1 MAKIKYYYD
10 TETCRYE
17 RIKTT
22 KTDVALNLLGFLVVA
37 LILAFGISI
46 VYTAYFPSHQELEL
60 RAQNEE
66 LLYQYELLNSEMKE
80 ANQMLAALQE
90 RDDKLYR
97 AIFEADPIPMEM
109 RRGGTGGTKAYKEL
123 FTKKTKYRGLMT
135 QTHKRLD
142 NLKKQMYIQT
152 KSYDELVELV
162 KNKEKMMASIPAIQ
176 PISKKDMTYFA
187 SGFGMRMHPIYKVK
201 KMHTGCDLTA
211 PRGTPIYA
219 TGDGVVERAGWGGG
233 YGRVVDIDHGYGY
246 KTRYAHLNKLACR
259 KGQKIKRGQLIGYVG
274 STGLSQA
281 PHLHYEVHHKN
292 RPVNPINYFFND
304 LSPEEYDQM
313 LELASQNRQPLGSG
327 NAEVK

>member
-46 VYTAYFPSHQELEL
+46 VYTAYFPSHKELEL
-60 RAQNEE
+60 TAQNQE
-66 LLYQYELLNSEMKE
+66 LLYQYELLDKEMNE
-80 ANQMLAALQE
+80 VSQMLTALQE

-123 FTKKTKYRGLMT
+123 FTKKTKYGDLMVS
-135 QTHKRLD
+135 THRRVD

-152 KSYDELVELV
+152 KSYDELVDLV
-162 KNKEKMMASIPAIQ
+162 KNKEQMMASIPAIQ
-176 PISKKDMTYFA
+176 PVAKKDMTRFA
-187 SGFGMRMHPIYKVK
+187 SGYGMRVHPIYKVP

-211 PRGTPIYA
+211 PRGTPVYA
-219 TGDGVVERAGWGGG
+219 TGDGVVERSGWGSG
-233 YGRVVDIDHGYGY
+233 YGKVVDIDHGYGY
-246 KTRYAHLNKLACR
+246 KTRYAHLSKLNCR
-259 KGQKIKRGQLIGYVG
+259 KGQKIKRGQLIGFVG

-281 PHLHYEVHHKN
+281 PHLHYEVHHKG

-304 LSPEEYDQM
+304 LTPEEYDQM
-313 LELASQNRQPLGSG
+313 LQLASQNRQPLGSG
-327 NAEVK
+327 NATMD